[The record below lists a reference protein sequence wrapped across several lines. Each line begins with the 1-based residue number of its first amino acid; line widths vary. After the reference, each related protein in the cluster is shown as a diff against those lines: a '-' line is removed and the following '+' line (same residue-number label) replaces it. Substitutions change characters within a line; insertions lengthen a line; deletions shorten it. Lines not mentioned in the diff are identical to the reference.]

1 MNNQFIKSVFIAFML
16 STTLCDIS
24 APAKKAV
31 KETTQIVYV
40 CTGPKAY
47 TYHKSSDCSGLNN
60 CSGSVISV
68 SLSKAKQM
76 GRRPCKKCY

>member
-40 CTGPKAY
+40 CTGPTAS
-47 TYHKSSDCSGLNN
+47 TYHKSNRCSGLNR
-60 CSGSVISV
+60 CSGEIVPV